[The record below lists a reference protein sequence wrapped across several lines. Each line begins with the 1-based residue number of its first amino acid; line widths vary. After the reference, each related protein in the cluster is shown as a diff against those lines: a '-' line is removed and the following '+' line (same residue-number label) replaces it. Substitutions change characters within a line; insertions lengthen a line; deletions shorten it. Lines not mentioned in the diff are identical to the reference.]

1 MHAPRFVS
9 YAQNFEDVMLWRA
22 LRHVSQGFYVDVGAD
37 DPVELSVTKAFSDR
51 GWRGINL
58 EPVASQH
65 AKFVTG
71 RPRDVNLRLLA
82 GSRNEPRRFFTIG
95 DDVTGCST
103 TIERIATGTVAET
116 QASLREETIQART
129 LDSIL
134 AEHHVGEIHFL
145 KIDVEGAEADVLAG
159 LSLDRHRPWIIVLES
174 MAPRQQVETHAGWEP
189 GLLAARYELVHA
201 DGLNRFYL
209 AAERAELRAAFTYPP
224 NVFDDFVLAGGRF
237 QCGGVDERLAAAV
250 AGSAARPAGPGTTP
264 PAPAPARHRGRTRV
278 VSPAPRMRCRS
289 WPTARR
295 FALRLRAALRHGLR
309 QPGKLLRFAGRHLVS
324 SLRYA
329 VRQPGKLLRLVAWL
343 PIRLVH
349 QAASS
354 LAPKREVAAV
364 EPPQPMPEELPE
376 ATHRALAAFQAEV
389 TALDAARADR
399 AALEQ
404 EVMLAARHVE
414 RARETDPG
422 DPRPF
427 LEAAPHL
434 RAVRRALDLSRG
446 GSDFAAA
453 RVPPAPR
460 VSIVINTLNRC
471 EPLRSALESLRG
483 LRYSGQF
490 EVIVVNGPSTD
501 GTAALLAEWSGLIRL
516 GQCPVANISISRN
529 EGIRLAGGEIVAFID
544 DDAVVEPDWLER
556 LVEPYRASDVA
567 GVGGHALDHTG
578 RQFQWAGLTI
588 DRHGNCLSQ
597 HATLAELACF
607 PGAWFAPHLPG
618 VNCSFRRDVL
628 LAIGGFD
635 EEYDY
640 GYDEA
645 DVCMRIMD
653 AGHRLVTQPTAI
665 VHHKYAPS
673 HLRTASRVWRSSYPL
688 HKNRLYFSLKHA
700 GGQLPEPAIIA
711 AWQTGVEEFR
721 RCVATWVSE
730 GKLPPAAREE
740 FETDVARAFETGRE
754 RARTATSRG
763 GLTAGA
769 KNPSGDG
776 FLPFA
781 PLATPDS
788 QTILLVSHDFPPAHQ
803 GGIATYV
810 RDLAVGLAAQGHTVH
825 VVCSTTDSERTDYE
839 SGVFVH
845 RIVPTQH
852 QLPDAF
858 RPEDVPAAYWNWSMS
873 ALREAERIAER
884 QRIDVV
890 ETPIWSCQAVAF
902 LHDGRWPVVVGLQT
916 TMAIWL
922 ENHPEAVADTAWM
935 GSIGRPTLA
944 LERWILE
951 RAHGIRSIS
960 RAIRDDIEWLYDLA
974 LPRDRTVIAPL
985 GLGNDD
991 LAPVNPRREADVEI
1005 LFVGR
1010 LEYRKG
1016 IDVLLEAVPL
1026 VIRECPQVRFRIV
1039 GDDSIVS
1046 DDGMAT
1052 YRQRFEAGQG
1062 SRLPR
1067 GAVTFTGSLPDT
1079 DVRRAYESCDVF
1091 VAPSR
1096 YESFGLVF
1104 LEAMRAG
1111 RPVIG
1116 CDAGGM
1122 PEIIRDGQTGLLV
1135 PPGDAAALA
1144 TAIVELVN
1152 DSARRERFGQAG
1164 RVLFEQEFTAGRMAE
1179 ASAAIYGRAWK
1190 FHAGKRHG
1198 WRPRFLR
1205 RPARGRQTCPSTEG
1219 A

>member
-22 LRHVSQGFYVDVGAD
+22 LRHVPEGFYVDVGAD

-65 AKFVTG
+65 AKFVPV

-82 GSRNEPRRFFTIG
+82 GSRNEPRRFFAIG
-95 DDVTGCST
+95 DEVTGCST
-103 TIERIATGTVAET
+103 TIEQIATGTVAET
-116 QASLREETIQART
+116 QASLREEIVQART

-134 AEHHVGEIHFL
+134 AEHHGGEIHFL

-189 GLLAARYELVHA
+189 GLLAAGYQFVYA

-209 AAERAELRAAFTYPP
+209 ATEHAELRAAFTYPP
-224 NVFDDFVLAGGRF
+224 NVFDDFVLAGGSF
-237 QCGGVDERLAAAV
+237 QCGGVAERLAAAA
-250 AGSAARPAGPGTTP
+250 AGSEAPPACPGPTARRAAARG
-264 PAPAPARHRGRTRV
+264 RGCTRV
-278 VSPAPRMRCRS
+278 VSPVPRMRCRS

-295 FALRLRAALRHGLR
+295 IARPFQTVIRHGLR
-309 QPGKLLRFAGRHLVS
+309 QPGKILRATGQQLASALRH
-324 SLRYA
+324 A
-329 VRQPGKLLRLVAWL
+329 VRQPGKLLRHVARQ
-343 PIRLVH
+343 PIRL
-349 QAASS
+349 ARWASGLS
-354 LAPKREVAAV
+354 TGFDFSAPGLPDEVAGAA
-364 EPPQPMPEELPE
+364 Q
-376 ATHRALAAFQAEV
+376 RALAAAQAEV
-389 TALDAARADR
+389 AGLDRDRSDR
-399 AALEQ
+399 AKLER
-404 EVMLAARHVE
+404 EVVLAARQIE
-414 RARETDPG
+414 RARRTASG
-422 DPRPF
+422 DARPF
-427 LEAAPHL
+427 IQSAPHL
-434 RAVRRALDLSRG
+434 RAVRRGLEVCG
-446 GSDFAAA
+446 GGPRCKGLAGS
-453 RVPPAPR
+453 PAPR

-471 EPLRSALESLRG
+471 VPLRDALVSLQG

-501 GTAALLAEWSGLIRL
+501 GTSALLEEWSGLIRV
-516 GQCPVANISISRN
+516 GRCPVANISISRN
-529 EGIRLAGGEIVAFID
+529 EGIRLARGEIVAFID

-556 LVEPYRASDVA
+556 LVEPYRAADVA
-567 GVGGHALDHTG
+567 GVGGHVIDHTG

-588 DRHGNCLSQ
+588 DRHGDCLGTY
-597 HATLAELACF
+597 ATLAELACF

-635 EEYDY
+635 EEYEY

-645 DVCMRIMD
+645 DVCMRVMD
-653 AGHRLVTQPTAI
+653 AGHRLVTCPAAI

-673 HLRTASRVWRSSYPL
+673 HLRTEARVWRSSYAL

-700 GGQLPEPAIIA
+700 GRQLSEPAIIA
-711 AWQTGVEEFR
+711 AWQAHVGEFR

-740 FETDVARAFETGRE
+740 FETDVARAFVVGRE
-754 RARTATSRG
+754 RARGAAAQG
-763 GLTAGA
+763 GLEALGPA
-769 KNPSGDG
+769 QNAEG

-781 PLATPDS
+781 SRATADS
-788 QTILLVSHDFPPAHQ
+788 KTILLVSHDFPPAHQ

-810 RDLAVGLAAQGHTVH
+810 RDLAAGLAAQGHAVH
-825 VVCSTTDSERTDYE
+825 VVCSTTDAERTDYE
-839 SGVFVH
+839 SGVWVH
-845 RIVPTQH
+845 RILPTPH
-852 QLPDAF
+852 ELPGAF

-873 ALREAERIAER
+873 ALREAERIAAR

-890 ETPIWSCQAVAF
+890 EAPIWSCQAVAF

-922 ENHPEAVADTAWM
+922 ENHPEAAADAAWM
-935 GSIGRPTLA
+935 ASLGRPALA

-960 RAIRDDIEWLYDLA
+960 RAIREDIEWLYDLV
-974 LPRDRTVIAPL
+974 LPGDRTVIAPL
-985 GLGNDD
+985 GLGDD
-991 LAPVNPRREADVEI
+991 QPAMATPHRGDDFEV

-1026 VIRECPQVRFRIV
+1026 VIRECPQLRFRIV

-1046 DDGMAT
+1046 DDGVAT

-1062 SRLPR
+1062 SRLAR
-1067 GAVTFTGSLPDT
+1067 GAVTFAGSLSDA
-1079 DVRRAYESCDVF
+1079 DLRAAYETCDLF

-1116 CDAGGM
+1116 CEAGGM
-1122 PEIIRDGQTGLLV
+1122 PEIVQAGQTGLLV

-1144 TAIVELVN
+1144 AAIVELVN
-1152 DSARRERFGQAG
+1152 DPGRRERFGRAG
-1164 RVLFEQEFTAGRMAE
+1164 RALFEERFTAGRMAE
-1179 ASAAIYGRAWK
+1179 ASAAIYGRAWTI
-1190 FHAGKRHG
+1190 HAGSRHG

-1205 RPARGRQTCPSTEG
+1205 RSARGDRG
-1219 A
+1219 GHAARR

>member
-1 MHAPRFVS
+1 MHTPRFIS

-22 LRHVSQGFYVDVGAD
+22 LRHVPRGFYVDVGAD

-65 AKFVTG
+65 AKFVRG

-82 GSRNEPRRFFTIG
+82 GSRNEPRRFFAIG
-95 DDVTGCST
+95 DEVTGCST
-103 TIERIATGTVAET
+103 TIEQIATGTVAET
-116 QASLREETIQART
+116 RATLREEIIEART

-134 AEHHVGEIHFL
+134 AEHHGGEIHFL

-159 LSLDRHRPWIIVLES
+159 LSLDRHRPWIILLES

-189 GLLAARYELVHA
+189 GLLAARYEFVYA

-209 AAERAELRAAFTYPP
+209 AAEHAELRTAFSYPP
-224 NVFDDFVLAGGRF
+224 NVFDDFVLAGGSF
-237 QCGGVDERLAAAV
+237 QCGGVAERLAAAA
-250 AGSAARPAGPGTTP
+250 AGSMAPPARPGPTAGL
-264 PAPAPARHRGRTRV
+264 AAAPARGTGRTRV
-278 VSPAPRMRCRS
+278 VSPVPRMRCRS
-289 WPTARR
+289 LPNARKVAR
-295 FALRLRAALRHGLR
+295 QVQAAVHHGLR
-309 QPGKLLRFAGRHLVS
+309 QPGKILRSSGRQLAS
-324 SLRYA
+324 SLRSA
-329 VRQPGKLLRLVAWL
+329 VRQPGKLLRLVARQPL
-343 PIRLVH
+343 QLARR
-349 QAASS
+349 ASGRS
-354 LAPKREVAAV
+354 SRFDFSALGL
-364 EPPQPMPEELPE
+364 PEEVPG
-376 ATHRALAAFQAEV
+376 AAHRALAAVQADV
-389 TALDAARADR
+389 AALDAGRSER
-399 AALEQ
+399 AALER
-404 EVMLAARHVE
+404 EVSLAAGHIE
-414 RARETDPG
+414 RAKRSRPD
-422 DPRPF
+422 DARPF
-427 LEAAPHL
+427 VQAAPHL
-434 RAVRRALDLSRG
+434 RAVHRGLEMARG
-446 GSDFAAA
+446 GPRSAAV
-453 RVPPAPR
+453 RLSPAPR

-471 EPLRSALESLRG
+471 EPLRDALESLLG

-501 GTAALLAEWSGLIRL
+501 GTDALLEKWAGLIRV
-516 GQCPVANISISRN
+516 GRCPVANISISRN
-529 EGIRLAGGEIVAFID
+529 EGIRLARGEIVAFID

-556 LVEPYRASDVA
+556 LVEPYRAADVA
-567 GVGGHALDHTG
+567 GVGGHVIDHTG
-578 RQFQWAGLTI
+578 RQFQWAGLAI
-588 DRHGNCLSQ
+588 DRHGNCLSSY
-597 HATLAELACF
+597 ATLAELACF

-635 EEYDY
+635 EEYEY

-645 DVCMRIMD
+645 DVCMRVMD
-653 AGHRLVTQPTAI
+653 AGHRLVTCPTAL

-673 HLRTASRVWRSSYPL
+673 HLRTGARVWRSSYPL
-688 HKNRLYFSLKHA
+688 LKNQLYFSLKHA
-700 GGQLPEPAIIA
+700 SRQLPESAIIA
-711 AWQTGVEEFR
+711 AWQAHVEEFR
-721 RCVATWVSE
+721 RCVTTWVSE

-740 FETDVARAFETGRE
+740 FETDVARAFEAGRG
-754 RARTATSRG
+754 RARAAATGG
-763 GLTAGA
+763 GLGA
-769 KNPSGDG
+769 RGPAPAAEG
-776 FLPFA
+776 FLPFTSR
-781 PLATPDS
+781 ATADS
-788 QTILLVSHDFPPAHQ
+788 QAILLVSHDYPPAHQ

-810 RDLAVGLAAQGHTVH
+810 RDLAAGLAARGHAVH
-825 VVCSTTDSERTDYE
+825 VVCSTTDAERTDYE
-839 SGVFVH
+839 SGVWVH
-845 RIVPTQH
+845 RIVPAQH
-852 QLPDAF
+852 ELPGGF

-873 ALREAERIAER
+873 ALREAERIAAG

-890 ETPIWSCQAVAF
+890 EAPIWSCQAVAF

-922 ENHPEAVADTAWM
+922 ENHPEAAADTAWM
-935 GSIGRPTLA
+935 ASIGRPTLA

-951 RAHGIRSIS
+951 QAHGVRSIS
-960 RAIRDDIEWLYDLA
+960 RAIRDDIEWLYDIS

-985 GLGNDD
+985 GLGNDQPA
-991 LAPVNPRREADVEI
+991 LAAPRRENDFEV

-1026 VIRECPQVRFRIV
+1026 VLRECPQVRFRIV

-1046 DDGMAT
+1046 DDGVAT
-1052 YRQRFEAGQG
+1052 YRQRFEAGPG

-1067 GAVTFTGSLPDT
+1067 GAVTFTGSLPDA
-1079 DVRRAYESCDVF
+1079 DVRRAYEACDLF

-1116 CDAGGM
+1116 CEAGGM
-1122 PEIIRDGQTGLLV
+1122 PEIIRAGQTGLLV

-1144 TAIVELVN
+1144 AAIVELVN
-1152 DSARRERFGQAG
+1152 DPARRERLGQAG
-1164 RVLFEQEFTAGRMAE
+1164 RTLFEEQFTAGRMAE
-1179 ASAAIYGRAWK
+1179 ASTAIYGRAWAA
-1190 FHAGKRHG
+1190 HAGDRHG

-1205 RPARGRQTCPSTEG
+1205 RSAATGRGAEAPPAP
-1219 A
+1219 

>member
-22 LRHVSQGFYVDVGAD
+22 LRHVPEGFYVDVGAD

-65 AKFVTG
+65 AKFVRG

-82 GSRNEPRRFFTIG
+82 GSRNEPRRFFAIG
-95 DDVTGCST
+95 DEVTGCST
-103 TIERIATGTVAET
+103 TIEQIATGTVAET

-134 AEHHVGEIHFL
+134 AEHHGGEIHFL

-174 MAPRQQVETHAGWEP
+174 MAPRRQVETHASWEP
-189 GLLAARYELVHA
+189 GLLAARYEFVYA

-209 AAERAELRAAFTYPP
+209 AAEHAALRAAFTYPP
-224 NVFDDFVLAGGRF
+224 NVFDDFVLAGGSF
-237 QCGGVDERLAAAV
+237 QCGGVAERLAAAA
-250 AGSAARPAGPGTTP
+250 AGSGATPASPGATAGLAAASARGT
-264 PAPAPARHRGRTRV
+264 GRTRV
-278 VSPAPRMRCRS
+278 VSPVPRMRCRS

-295 FALRLRAALRHGLR
+295 IARTFRTAVHHGLR
-309 QPGKLLRFAGRHLVS
+309 QPGKLLRFAVQQLAS
-324 SLRYA
+324 SLRHA
-329 VRQPGKLLRLVAWL
+329 VRQPGKLLRLVFRQ
-343 PIRLVH
+343 PIRLGRR
-349 QAASS
+349 ASGLS
-354 LAPKREVAAV
+354 
-364 EPPQPMPEELPE
+364 PQFDFTAQGLPEEVPG
-376 ATHRALAAFQAEV
+376 AAHRALAAVQAEV
-389 TALDAARADR
+389 AALDAARTDR
-399 AALEQ
+399 AALER
-404 EVMLAARHVE
+404 EVLLAARHVE
-414 RARETDPG
+414 RAKRTVHG
-422 DPRPF
+422 DARPF
-427 LEAAPHL
+427 AQAAPHL
-434 RAVRRALDLSRG
+434 RAVRRGLEMARG
-446 GSDFAAA
+446 GPRFEA
-453 RVPPAPR
+453 VPMPPAPR

-471 EPLRSALESLRG
+471 EPLRDALESLRG

-501 GTAALLAEWSGLIRL
+501 GTAALLQEWSGLIRV
-516 GQCPVANISISRN
+516 GRCPVANISISRN
-529 EGIRLAGGEIVAFID
+529 EGIRLARGEIVAFID

-556 LVEPYRASDVA
+556 LVEPYRAADVA
-567 GVGGHALDHTG
+567 AVGGHVIDHTG

-588 DRHGNCLSQ
+588 DRHGNCLGPY
-597 HATLAELACF
+597 ATLAELACF

-635 EEYDY
+635 EEYEY

-645 DVCMRIMD
+645 DVCMRVMD
-653 AGHRLVTQPTAI
+653 AGHRLVTQPAAI

-673 HLRTASRVWRSSYPL
+673 HLRTEARVWRSSYAL
-688 HKNRLYFSLKHA
+688 HKNRLYFGLKHA
-700 GGQLPEPAIIA
+700 SRQLPEPAIVA
-711 AWQTGVEEFR
+711 AWQAHVEEFR

-730 GKLPPAAREE
+730 GRLPPAAREE
-740 FETDVARAFETGRE
+740 FETDVIRAFEVGRE
-754 RARTATSRG
+754 RARAAATSG
-763 GLTAGA
+763 GLGVCGPEPTAE
-769 KNPSGDG
+769 G

-781 PLATPDS
+781 SRATTDS
-788 QTILLVSHDFPPAHQ
+788 KTILLVSHDFPPVHQ

-810 RDLAVGLAAQGHTVH
+810 RDLAAGLAAQGHAVH
-825 VVCSTTDSERTDYE
+825 VVCSTTDAERTDYE
-839 SGVFVH
+839 SGVWVH
-845 RIVPTQH
+845 RIVPTPH
-852 QLPDAF
+852 ELPGGF

-873 ALREAERIAER
+873 ALREAERIAAR

-890 ETPIWSCQAVAF
+890 EAPIWSCQAVAF

-922 ENHPEAVADTAWM
+922 ENHPEAAADTAWM
-935 GSIGRPTLA
+935 SSLGRPTLA

-985 GLGNDD
+985 GLGNDQP
-991 LAPVNPRREADVEI
+991 AVAAPRREDDFEV

-1026 VIRECPQVRFRIV
+1026 VIRVCPQVRFRIV

-1046 DDGMAT
+1046 DDGVAT
-1052 YRQRFEAGQG
+1052 YRKRFEAGLG

-1067 GAVTFTGSLPDT
+1067 GAVTFTGSLPDA
-1079 DVRRAYESCDVF
+1079 DVRRAYEACDLF

-1096 YESFGLVF
+1096 YASFGLVF

-1116 CDAGGM
+1116 CAAGGM
-1122 PEIIRDGQTGLLV
+1122 PEIIQAGQTGLLV

-1144 TAIVELVN
+1144 AAIVELVN
-1152 DSARRERFGQAG
+1152 DPARRERFSQAG
-1164 RVLFEQEFTAGRMAE
+1164 RTLFEQEFTAGRMAE
-1179 ASAAIYGRAWK
+1179 ASTAIYGRAWAV
-1190 FHAGKRHG
+1190 HAGDRHG
-1198 WRPRFLR
+1198 WRPRFLGR
-1205 RPARGRQTCPSTEG
+1205 SARGGRGQH
-1219 A
+1219 AARR